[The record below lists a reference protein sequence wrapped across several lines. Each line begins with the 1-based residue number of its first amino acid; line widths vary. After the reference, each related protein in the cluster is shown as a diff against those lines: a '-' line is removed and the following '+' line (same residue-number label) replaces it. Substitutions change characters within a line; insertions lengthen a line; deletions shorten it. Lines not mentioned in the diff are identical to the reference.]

1 MSSPLRQEL
10 DQALAAREV
19 AGAPGHASS
28 RRIAGGAGWSVDD
41 VICTSDARDRAFE
54 ERHSAVGIAFVVA
67 GSFAYR
73 STTGRAV
80 LAPGATLLGNADCC
94 FECGHEH
101 GAGDRC
107 VAFQFSPD
115 FFERVAADAGIAP
128 SGRHFR
134 TPRLPPLR
142 ELTPWIARATVD
154 LGAGCDAVWEELAVE
169 VAARVARIAAGAAGA
184 PAGVGPAP
192 AGAEARVVEAVRRI
206 DDDPAAEHTL
216 AGLARAA
223 KLSPFHFLRSF
234 ERVTGVTPHQFVLR
248 ARMRAAA
255 LRLATSAE
263 RVIDVAYESGFG
275 DLANF
280 HHTFRAELG
289 ATPARYRRTLAAGR

>member
-1 MSSPLRQEL
+1 MPSPLRQEL
-10 DQALAAREV
+10 DEALAAREV
-19 AGAPGHASS
+19 AGAPGRASS

-107 VAFQFSPD
+107 IAFQFSTD
-115 FFERVAADAGIAP
+115 FFERVASDAGIVP
-128 SGRHFR
+128 SGRRFR

-142 ELTPWIARATVD
+142 ELTPWVARACTG
-154 LGAGCDAVWEELAVE
+154 LRTRSGAAWEELAIE
-169 VAARVARIAAGAAGA
+169 VAARVARLAAGAAGSI
-184 PAGVGPAP
+184 AGGARVP
-192 AGAEARVVEAVRRI
+192 AGAEARVVAAVRQI
-206 DDDPAAEHTL
+206 DDDPAADHSVARL
-216 AGLARAA
+216 ADTA
-223 KLSPFHFLRSF
+223 KLSRFHFLRSF

-248 ARMRAAA
+248 ARVRAAA

-289 ATPARYRRTLAAGR
+289 ATPARYRRSLAAEG